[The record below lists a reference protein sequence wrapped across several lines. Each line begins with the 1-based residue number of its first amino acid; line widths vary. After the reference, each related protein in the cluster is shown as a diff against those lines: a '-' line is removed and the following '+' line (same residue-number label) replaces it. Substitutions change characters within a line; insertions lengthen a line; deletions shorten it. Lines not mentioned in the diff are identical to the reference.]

1 MNFVEIGIENK
12 LFETL
17 SALDMLPHSWLIA
30 NLYFA
35 NSRRLIEKVG
45 LDEEALRREFTPLP

>member
-1 MNFVEIGIENK
+1 MNFIDREVENE

-17 SALDMLPHSWLIA
+17 VALKMLPYSWLIA

-35 NSRRLIEKVG
+35 NGRRLIEKVG
-45 LDEEALRREFTPLP
+45 CDEEALRREFTPLP